1 MRYFLLCIIIKAMK
15 KRLSD
20 IRFYGGKYYKRL
32 FAVFTGS
39 AVLFSAVV
47 ALFSFYIG
55 LRVAENEK
63 NAFKAFAQNRY
74 NLIDTAA
81 AVVTGVMD
89 NFIKNPYLAE
99 WADAENANAYYAKAV
114 VLYGYIKN
122 ISSQLAPL
130 SYELAVIGE
139 RYDTMT
145 ISGLGSGPRDWY
157 VKYETSLSAE
167 HFKSLSDAA
176 RNQDGTTVFPVYDDN
191 TGILKELYFIRCL
204 QWKTQITFV
213 VLKLFADPVFIP
225 AENENFCITLARGV
239 SVYARSG
246 ENGNTMHANNKNYRS
261 YSQAL
266 HIPSWNLTVEYRIG
280 KTVRL
285 LLATVPLVFSL
296 CVFILCIYAASRTA
310 RRLYSPLGEIV
321 RRFIPQN
328 AGAVNDEFEILRT
341 NSRKMELLSQEL
353 QKTIEENEALAVQ
366 KYNRGLL
373 EGVVSEEDAK
383 NTDVFFVASV
393 ILTAEEGTAE
403 RDRRPYVQLCAEA
416 CSIGEEG
423 IHYVQYGIKEFALI
437 LDCADE
443 TEAKEKLKTFLAKLQ
458 LFSNSAFVGMQAAL
472 SGATQGKACLAE
484 ALKQVRDVLEF
495 RHTRP
500 HASILTACDVAFAT
514 AEHYDY
520 PLATEKKLLDFV
532 IAGSTQTAV
541 CFDEIIN
548 ENIRNKDLSFSA
560 RRNLLHALSATLM
573 RALQELKTTSEQLYG
588 KTEDWNALYTGQ
600 PDKTAFNEIKNIAVK
615 IANAVR
621 KKEFDAD
628 TKILQLMN
636 DYICRNFQRDISLQ
650 DLSDEF
656 NITPKYC
663 SKLFARLSNNT
674 FKNYLNALRIQ
685 KAQNIICENPLV
697 KTVDLAGKVGFNSAT
712 SFIRVF
718 NKYAGVSPQVYA
730 DRVLQNIA
738 PQQEQ

>member
-1 MRYFLLCIIIKAMK
+1 MNVNNLKFSVYNSVYSLLILSIIHI
-15 KRLSD
+15 
-20 IRFYGGKYYKRL
+20 F
-32 FAVFTGS
+32 V
-39 AVLFSAVV
+39 
-47 ALFSFYIG
+47 
-55 LRVAENEK
+55 
-63 NAFKAFAQNRY
+63 
-74 NLIDTAA
+74 
-81 AVVTGVMD
+81 D

-99 WADAENANAYYAKAV
+99 WADAENASAYYAKAV

-167 HFKSLSDAA
+167 RFKSLSDAA

-285 LLATVPLVFSL
+285 LLVTVPLVFSL

-373 EGVVSEEDAK
+373 EGIVSEEDAK
-383 NTDVFFVASV
+383 NTDVFCV
-393 ILTAEEGTAE
+393 I
-403 RDRRPYVQLCAEA
+403 
-416 CSIGEEG
+416 I
-423 IHYVQYGIKEFALI
+423 
-437 LDCADE
+437 
-443 TEAKEKLKTFLAKLQ
+443 
-458 LFSNSAFVGMQAAL
+458 
-472 SGATQGKACLAE
+472 
-484 ALKQVRDVLEF
+484 
-495 RHTRP
+495 
-500 HASILTACDVAFAT
+500 
-514 AEHYDY
+514 
-520 PLATEKKLLDFV
+520 
-532 IAGSTQTAV
+532 
-541 CFDEIIN
+541 
-548 ENIRNKDLSFSA
+548 
-560 RRNLLHALSATLM
+560 
-573 RALQELKTTSEQLYG
+573 
-588 KTEDWNALYTGQ
+588 
-600 PDKTAFNEIKNIAVK
+600 
-615 IANAVR
+615 
-621 KKEFDAD
+621 
-628 TKILQLMN
+628 
-636 DYICRNFQRDISLQ
+636 
-650 DLSDEF
+650 
-656 NITPKYC
+656 
-663 SKLFARLSNNT
+663 
-674 FKNYLNALRIQ
+674 
-685 KAQNIICENPLV
+685 
-697 KTVDLAGKVGFNSAT
+697 
-712 SFIRVF
+712 
-718 NKYAGVSPQVYA
+718 
-730 DRVLQNIA
+730 
-738 PQQEQ
+738 